1 MTDATTIRYLEAS
14 ISELAPKEFDAAAF
28 YRSKLR
34 KTASV
39 QIVRVSRRDLDEG
52 GGISVVVSG
61 ASREVAKLWR
71 AWSERRTYIHANRKC
86 VLWARHAPS
95 TEPPRPRGD
104 NVYDGARVNWDAR
117 TPRGP
122 RRRDMCD
129 ILDFLGRDLLT
140 VKAAFE
146 DECRVGER
154 NSSLRAAAPRSSDDD
169 AIDRLVLP
177 LAGAMRALRRAGV
190 DLTGRSAEEWCGY
203 WGVDGRVGFEFDD
216 FLYLYDACARRR
228 AWATTR
234 ERHHGGPF
242 NAATAGSRLVPRDDL
257 ARGPGRAR
265 DDGRPARPPA
275 DPLGGGRLARSSLLA
290 ATLGVRVHAD
300 DCAADAK
307 EDGEEAK
314 APPSPARPAEA
325 DAPARAAPRGARVK
339 EAFLKHDLYGD
350 RTMPGEMA
358 WAALPKALAEVCGAP
373 YNSADVARVAAALDV
388 PPHYPVD
395 IAQFRRI
402 VDELD
407 AGGARDADLR
417 RQSWVDKDQQRRAA
431 AAAKYRESRTG
442 AANAGTFCDAEPLMD
457 PETRAIRRSAVR
469 ARHRRAHGRE
479 IDDPGVY

>member
-1 MTDATTIRYLEAS
+1 
-14 ISELAPKEFDAAAF
+14 
-28 YRSKLR
+28 
-34 KTASV
+34 
-39 QIVRVSRRDLDEG
+39 
-52 GGISVVVSG
+52 
-61 ASREVAKLWR
+61 
-71 AWSERRTYIHANRKC
+71 
-86 VLWARHAPS
+86 
-95 TEPPRPRGD
+95 
-104 NVYDGARVNWDAR
+104 
-117 TPRGP
+117 
-122 RRRDMCD
+122 MCD

-154 NSSLRAAAPRSSDDD
+154 KSSLRAAAPRSNDDD
-169 AIDRLVLP
+169 DIDRLVLP

-257 ARGPGRAR
+257 AGRAAP
-265 DDGRPARPPA
+265 DDGRPAA
-275 DPLGGGRLARSSLLA
+275 AR
-290 ATLGVRVHAD
+290 G
-300 DCAADAK
+300 
-307 EDGEEAK
+307 
-314 APPSPARPAEA
+314 PAR
-325 DAPARAAPRGARVK
+325 RS
-339 EAFLKHDLYGD
+339 
-350 RTMPGEMA
+350 
-358 WAALPKALAEVCGAP
+358 AALYART
-373 YNSADVARVAAALDV
+373 SRVAAALDV

-431 AAAKYRESRTG
+431 AAARYRESRAG

>member
-86 VLWARHAPS
+86 VLWALHAPS
-95 TEPPRPRGD
+95 EPPARG
-104 NVYDGARVNWDAR
+104 G
-117 TPRGP
+117 
-122 RRRDMCD
+122 
-129 ILDFLGRDLLT
+129 
-140 VKAAFE
+140 
-146 DECRVGER
+146 
-154 NSSLRAAAPRSSDDD
+154 RAARRWAPS
-169 AIDRLVLP
+169 
-177 LAGAMRALRRAGV
+177 
-190 DLTGRSAEEWCGY
+190 
-203 WGVDGRVGFEFDD
+203 
-216 FLYLYDACARRR
+216 
-228 AWATTR
+228 
-234 ERHHGGPF
+234 
-242 NAATAGSRLVPRDDL
+242 
-257 ARGPGRAR
+257 
-265 DDGRPARPPA
+265 
-275 DPLGGGRLARSSLLA
+275 
-290 ATLGVRVHAD
+290 
-300 DCAADAK
+300 
-307 EDGEEAK
+307 
-314 APPSPARPAEA
+314 
-325 DAPARAAPRGARVK
+325 K

-358 WAALPKALAEVCGAP
+358 WAALPKALAEVCDALTAP
-373 YNSADVARVAAALDV
+373 LDVAASPRALDV

-417 RQSWVDKDQQRRAA
+417 RQSWVDKDQQRRWPGAR
-431 AAAKYRESRTG
+431 YRESR
-442 AANAGTFCDAEPLMD
+442 AARANAGTFCDAEPLMD

-469 ARHRRAHGRE
+469 ARHRRARTGARSTTPGATGASVAAALLIRRSGRDVRLGGSGARRTLHFPRRRRRRRAGPLARDA
-479 IDDPGVY
+479 DDSGDDGDAGLGGRPSCSAFTRAL

>member
-95 TEPPRPRGD
+95 ASRRGR
-104 NVYDGARVNWDAR
+104 GERLTARQLGRADA
-117 TPRGP
+117 PGP

-154 NSSLRAAAPRSSDDD
+154 KSSLRGAAPRSNDDD
-169 AIDRLVLP
+169 DIDRLVLP

-242 NAATAGSRLVPRDDL
+242 NAATAGSRLL
-257 ARGPGRAR
+257 
-265 DDGRPARPPA
+265 
-275 DPLGGGRLARSSLLA
+275 LLA

-307 EDGEEAK
+307 EDEEEAK

-325 DAPARAAPRGARVK
+325 EAPAPAAPRGARVK

-358 WAALPKALAEVCGAP
+358 WAALPKALAEVCDAP
-373 YNSADVARVAAALDV
+373 YGAADVARVAAALDV

-417 RQSWVDKDQQRRAA
+417 RQSWVDKDQARRRRPAILIIA
-431 AAAKYRESRTG
+431 PQISTGVAPRTP
-442 AANAGTFCDAEPLMD
+442 A
-457 PETRAIRRSAVR
+457 RAIPRAELRRLA
-469 ARHRRAHGRE
+469 G
-479 IDDPGVY
+479 